1 MDIISMIIG
10 LLVGIAIAYIIVS
23 LLQKSKNVSRT
34 IFDDLNN
41 KFNEANTQLR
51 IRDEK
56 LSILSQSNS
65 ELNNNYTESQH
76 LVRDLSSQNS
86 SLQTSIANNE
96 TKISELSDELL
107 RQNQQSVALQ
117 NDVNKLLQ
125 SLSEGNANNNS
136 LTDSL
141 AEAKEKIAKLETN
154 VNEITHLNNELNK
167 KNSTLIANN
176 QSLEEKL
183 STHKEEILQIQR
195 TSQLQFEQIANK
207 ILEEKSG
214 KFTEVNKA
222 NIEAILKPLGENISN
237 FKQKVEDTYN
247 NEARE
252 RFSLGERVKELMEQT
267 NKVSAEANNLASAL
281 KGSSKTQGNWGEM
294 ILESILDHSGLT
306 KGREYLTQSSD
317 RDEDGKIKRPDVKII
332 LPKQDNDPNQRIII
346 IDSKVSLTAYER
358 YSSSDDPEEQAIQL
372 KAHINSIYAHVNE
385 LSNKKYDDNEEALD
399 FVMMFIPIEPAYLLA
414 INNDS
419 DLWSKAYDKRI
430 VLISPSNLI
439 VSLKLV
445 EQLWKRELQ
454 SKNAKDIVKRGE
466 ALYDKFVGFTT
477 TFESIGKSIESIQKN
492 YDAAS
497 KQLNSGNGNLVRQAQ
512 MLKELGLKTNKEITG
527 KLLPLDEDDDTEQ
540 KLFDN

>member
-1 MDIISMIIG
+1 MDSISMIIG

-23 LLQKSKNVSRT
+23 LLHKSKNVSRT

-65 ELNNNYTESQH
+65 ELNNNYSESQH
-76 LVRDLSSQNS
+76 LVRELSSQNS

-96 TKISELSDELL
+96 AKISELSDELL

-125 SLSEGNANNNS
+125 SLSEVNANNNS
-136 LTDSL
+136 LADSL

-154 VNEITHLNNELNK
+154 INETTHLNNELNK

-183 STHKEEILQIQR
+183 STQKEEILQIQR

-527 KLLPLDEDDDTEQ
+527 KLLPLDEDNDTEQ

>member
-1 MDIISMIIG
+1 MIIG

-23 LLQKSKNVSRT
+23 LLHKSKNVSRT

-65 ELNNNYTESQH
+65 ELNNNYSESQH
-76 LVRDLSSQNS
+76 LVRELSSQNS

-96 TKISELSDELL
+96 AKISELSDELL

-125 SLSEGNANNNS
+125 SLSEVNANNNS
-136 LTDSL
+136 LADSL

-154 VNEITHLNNELNK
+154 INETTHLNNELNK

-183 STHKEEILQIQR
+183 STQKEEILQIQR

-527 KLLPLDEDDDTEQ
+527 KLLPLDEDNDTEQ